1 LLTTLSK
8 STLIVVN
15 RTRQGEDYAESV
27 YPNISSQLSNSLL
40 GINMLSIEFEP
51 ANQSE
56 PCKCCRGLTTSL
68 TRFVYNDGDAYA
80 VYYAKFSNNHSERVV
95 VATVS
100 LGEWG
105 EDSTPDQRVA
115 FALELRSSE
124 NEYQVGLIDARF
136 SPWQEAK
143 TIGRTLNRDEALAH
157 PLVKE
162 AFHVTDHMVKD
173 DVQIREYLNAQ

>member
-1 LLTTLSK
+1 MATIFHFALQPNWSF
-8 STLIVVN
+8 N
-15 RTRQGEDYAESV
+15 RTSTSFAGSHLFTRA
-27 YPNISSQLSNSLL
+27 L
-40 GINMLSIEFEP
+40 GIRMLSIEFEP

-56 PCKCCRGLTTSL
+56 PCKCCGSLTTSL
-68 TRFVYNDGDAYA
+68 TRFVYNDGDAYT
-80 VYYAKFSNNHSERVV
+80 VYYAKFSTNHSERV

-105 EDSTPDQRVA
+105 EDSTPDDQRVA

-136 SPWQEAK
+136 SPWQEEK
-143 TIGRTLNRDEALAH
+143 TIGRTLNRDESLAH

-162 AFHVTDHMVKD
+162 AFHVTDHMVTD
-173 DVQIREYLNAQ
+173 DVPIREYLNAQ